1 MTLEDDVAIEG
12 ISMEDTGTILSE
24 EDTLLVWALVV
35 GIQLN
40 TESLVAVDVVG
51 IQFNLELVVVGIQ
64 FNLELVVVG
73 SNFPISTCAGIRL
86 VPGLL
91 RFWQMT

>member
-51 IQFNLELVVVGIQ
+51 IQFNLELVVVG
-64 FNLELVVVG
+64 